1 MKRKE
6 IIQALIATKQS
17 EIPFNVIKRDI
28 ELPLDSEQI
37 ITIPGVRRCGKSSLM
52 MLVINSLVERGIKK
66 EQILW
71 IGFDDERL
79 YDLTTEEL
87 DDIITGYMEM
97 YPDQRRIYVFR
108 RNPTCR

>member
-37 ITIPGVRRCGKSSLM
+37 ITIPWSNHKDAHHQNRS
-52 MLVINSLVERGIKK
+52 IKFA
-66 EQILW
+66 LS
-71 IGFDDERL
+71 
-79 YDLTTEEL
+79 
-87 DDIITGYMEM
+87 
-97 YPDQRRIYVFR
+97 
-108 RNPTCR
+108 